1 MFIKEDE
8 TFTRTATDPIRRRAS
23 IADLT
28 RRRRILFWC
37 AILVSVGL
45 CVSSYVG
52 KSMNVGL
59 AFAAA
64 IQWMIC
70 FKFESE
76 IRLLKV
82 IDRLQ
87 GSDNLPKP

>member
-8 TFTRTATDPIRRRAS
+8 KFTSAATDTIRRRAS

-28 RRRRILFWC
+28 RLRKLLFWC
-37 AILVSVGL
+37 SLAMTVLMVASSFGNKPMSAGL
-45 CVSSYVG
+45 G
-52 KSMNVGL
+52 
-59 AFAAA
+59 FATAV
-64 IQWMIC
+64 QWMLV

-82 IDRLQ
+82 IAHLQ
-87 GSDNLPKP
+87 ASGNLPKS

>member
-8 TFTRTATDPIRRRAS
+8 MFTRTATDTIRRRES

-28 RRRRILFWC
+28 RRRKILFWV
-37 AILVSVGL
+37 ALTTSLLMVASSFGNKPMSAGL
-45 CVSSYVG
+45 
-52 KSMNVGL
+52 GL
-59 AFAAA
+59 ATAV
-64 IQWMIC
+64 QWMLV

-82 IDRLQ
+82 IDHLQ
-87 GSDNLPKP
+87 ASGNLPKP